1 MQEVTE
7 KKELDNLS
15 KRARLTVNA
24 HEAQDAVRLDELSR
38 SPHPYHRRGPSL
50 QKDGTLSDTECQTP
64 SVEPTTLTPSIDT
77 RSTYFDA
84 DHRKRRRFADTS
96 SESGT
101 EADDEKETF
110 LLGLPAPS
118 PKPHKGLKGSKGS
131 GSPLLTPS
139 FFDDEKRRTA
149 LEWQARKGASVH
161 SQNAETEAAK
171 VREKFR
177 KRRRAEIIRRV
188 TETALFFAICYV
200 VVHPSLSQTP
210 GAAVRKTVSSGSYG
224 FFNRLNFLSPVSSFL
239 AITTVLYAIYPLRII
254 IRNHALNAAKY
265 KSRFYIHLPAAFDPA
280 PLLYPVFIPA
290 LVAWSVEARST
301 RMLFLNLALGISSM
315 PSKTVPS
322 GERSWHGS
330 PQWLLSILPAVLDLQ
345 GLGQSRQLAW
355 KDRDIDSILLLF
367 PLHQSLLPAL
377 HYLTT
382 TSLLVSELQLLSTSL
397 INLLLLSQSPQAVIL
412 KALLWIGG
420 LSLLVLC
427 TKALSLGVKIA
438 RVPSWR
444 FRRSNNRSHQGF
456 VLLEGIRD
464 CINTLYPSSSLMSN
478 ARDSSDEDVDVRTK
492 TRPRQ
497 KTLQLS
503 TIKTTDLN
511 FGYESSSLQRFRT
524 MPIAEQNSNG
534 LPPDASVNGI
544 PKGLPSL
551 ITRHRSS
558 TLPAIP
564 GYLDRRRSSGGNRT
578 SIGGYQIPSMR
589 TFTAAQAT
597 MVRWLLAG
605 YAYTT
610 IVIVIA
616 FPLRQYVS
624 TYALNLAEPVGWAIE
639 YLLGDLWSIHRLLK
653 HFHAASWIPGNCPS
667 EYTSGEYQGSAEAL
681 RAQMGYANTRL
692 LICAYCLVTISLGL
706 MIVFRLSG
714 VADVDTRRKV
724 FHGMMV
730 VMFLPTILIDPAFIA
745 LAFIIILALFLLL
758 DLLRASQ
765 LPPLAKP
772 LTLFLAPYVDG
783 RDHRGPVIVS
793 HIFLL
798 IGCAIPFWLSLASMP
813 RTSYQPWEGWQVPM
827 RDLSMISGVVCVGMG
842 DAAASLFGR
851 RYGRRRWCWLGGKS
865 LEGSLAF
872 AVAVVLG
879 LTVAKVWLLVGGW
892 VNTGSDPWP
901 IFLAKAAMAGTGA
914 SLTEAVLTGGN
925 DNVIV
930 PVVLWLMMRGLR
942 V

>member
-1 MQEVTE
+1 M
-7 KKELDNLS
+7 DSLS

-24 HEAQDAVRLDELSR
+24 REAQDAVQIDGFSR

-50 QKDGTLSDTECQTP
+50 QQDDTLNDTECRTL
-64 SVEPTTLTPSIDT
+64 SLEAATLTPSIDT

-84 DHRKRRRFADTS
+84 DHRKRRRLADTS

-118 PKPHKGLKGSKGS
+118 PKPHKGLKGAKGS

-200 VVHPSLSQTP
+200 VVHPSLSQDP
-210 GAAVRKTVSSGSYG
+210 GAAVRKAVSSGSYG
-224 FFNRLNFLSPVSSFL
+224 FFNPLTFSSPVSSFL
-239 AITTVLYAIYPLRII
+239 AIITVLYAIYPVRII
-254 IRNHALNAAKY
+254 IRNHALNAAKD

-290 LVAWSVEARST
+290 LVAWSVEARSS
-301 RMLFLNLALGISSM
+301 RMLLLNLALGISSM
-315 PSKTVPS
+315 PSKTIPI

-330 PQWLLSILPAVLDLQ
+330 PQWLLSVLPAVLDQ
-345 GLGQSRQLAW
+345 RGFDQSKQLAW
-355 KDRDIDSILLLF
+355 KDRDIDSILFLF

-438 RVPSWR
+438 RIPSWR
-444 FRRSNNRSHQGF
+444 FRRSNQRSYQGSGLF
-456 VLLEGIRD
+456 EGIRD
-464 CINTLYPSSSLMSN
+464 CINTIYPNWRLMST
-478 ARDSSDEDVDVRTK
+478 AHDSSDEDVDLRTK

-503 TIKTTDLN
+503 TIKTIDLDL
-511 FGYESSSLQRFRT
+511 GYDSSSLQRYRT
-524 MPIAEQNSNG
+524 MPTAEQISNG
-534 LPPDASVNGI
+534 VPPDASMN
-544 PKGLPSL
+544 GLPKSAAPL
-551 ITRHRSS
+551 TTRHRSS

-564 GYLDRRRSSGGNRT
+564 GYLDRRRSSGGDRI

-605 YAYTT
+605 YAYMT
-610 IVIVIA
+610 IVVVIA
-616 FPLRQYVS
+616 FPLRHYVS
-624 TYALNLAEPVGWAIE
+624 IHALNLAEPIGWVIE
-639 YLLGDLWSIHRLLK
+639 YLLGDLWSVHRPLEY
-653 HFHAASWIPGNCPS
+653 FYVASWKLGNRSS
-667 EYTSGEYQGSAEAL
+667 EYASEKCQGRGEAV
-681 RAQMGYANTRL
+681 RAQLGYANTRL
-692 LICAYCLVTISLGL
+692 LICAYCVVTIISGL
-706 MIVFRLSG
+706 TIVFRLSG

-730 VMFLPTILIDPAFIA
+730 VMFLPTIFIDPAFVA

-798 IGCAIPFWLSLASMP
+798 VGCAIPFWLSLASMP
-813 RTSYQPWEGWQVPM
+813 RISHEPWEGWDVPI

-872 AVAVVLG
+872 ALAVVLG
-879 LTVAKVWLLVGGW
+879 LSIAKVWLLVGGW
-892 VNTGSDPWP
+892 ESTGSDPWP
-901 IFLAKAAMAGTGA
+901 VFLVKAAVAGTGA

-930 PVVLWLMMRGLR
+930 PVVLWLMVRGLQ